1 MGATKKLFE
10 EMNEVVSD
18 YKLIN
23 DSILLRD
30 SAAYTKERV
39 NTIVENTLQQLEG
52 GNASALDIKL
62 RLKFFENIVKEFGKT
77 CLDKFAREEAEK
89 YGAKF
94 ELKGAKIEL
103 AETGAK
109 YDYSNC
115 NDSIYNDLL
124 IKQTEIDQQVKERE
138 TFLKAIKDKLTIVN
152 EDSGEITEIYP
163 PVKSSNSSIKVT
175 L

>member
-1 MGATKKLFE
+1 MGRTKTMLE
-10 EMNEVVSD
+10 EMQGEAV
-18 YKLIN
+18 KPIN

-30 SAAYTKERV
+30 SESYTKERV
-39 NTIVENTLQQLEG
+39 NNIVQNTLDQLQIG
-52 GNASALDIKL
+52 TLSALDIKL

-77 CLDKFAREEAEK
+77 SLDKFAREEAEK

-94 ELKGAKIEL
+94 DLKGAKIEL
-103 AETGAK
+103 AETGSK
-109 YDYSNC
+109 YDYSKC
-115 NDSIYNDLL
+115 NDTVYNDL
-124 IKQTEIDQQVKERE
+124 ITEQTILDGKVKDRE

-163 PVKSSNSSIKVT
+163 PVKSSTSSIKVT